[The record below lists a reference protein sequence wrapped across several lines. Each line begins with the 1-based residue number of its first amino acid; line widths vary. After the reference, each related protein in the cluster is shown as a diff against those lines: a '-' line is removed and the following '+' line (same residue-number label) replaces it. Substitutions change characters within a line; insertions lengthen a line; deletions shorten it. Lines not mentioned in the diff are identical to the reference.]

1 MLKITEKENMFVSAV
16 IVSAGNSTRMGG
28 INKQFLELDGA
39 PVIVNTIAA
48 FENSSIIDEII
59 IVTRESDIK
68 DVTKIV
74 EEYDFHKVSSIVKGG
89 ETRQLSVYEGVINTS
104 NIADLVVIHDGAR
117 PLVSDRVITETIK
130 VAAEYGAAATGV
142 KVKDTVKVVDDND
155 NIIDTPDRAY
165 MRFIQTPQ
173 VFDKKL
179 YLDAVNNVKNSKDF
193 TDDCKLIEAYGET
206 VKFVDGDYENIK
218 ITTPEDIELAESY
231 LKRRRKWL
239 CLELVTDTMFI
250 VWLKVE
256 N

>member
-1 MLKITEKENMFVSAV
+1 MLNITEKENIFVSAV

-39 PVIVNTIAA
+39 PVIVNTITA
-48 FENSSIIDEII
+48 FQNSHLVDEIV
-59 IVTRESDIK
+59 IVTRECDI
-68 DVTKIV
+68 DKIKNLV
-74 EEYDFHKVSSIVKGG
+74 SKYNFTKVSAVVCGG
-89 ETRQLSVYEGVINTS
+89 ETRQLSVYNGVVQTS
-104 NIADLVVIHDGAR
+104 TDTQVVAIHDGAR

-130 VAAEYGAAATGV
+130 TASECGAAATGV

-173 VFDKKL
+173 VFNKKL
-179 YLDAVNNVKNSKDF
+179 YLDAVKTVENSKDF
-193 TDDCKLIEAYGET
+193 TDDCMLIEAYGKT

-231 LKRRRKWL
+231 LKRRR
-239 CLELVTDTMFI
+239 M
-250 VWLKVE
+250 
-256 N
+256 